1 MLFKKNTFFVNAFS
15 NWATL
20 GVEAILAFIL
30 TPVII
35 HNLGQSGYGIWVIIG
50 SIIGYYGF
58 LDLGV
63 ASAVMRYVARFS
75 GEGTE
80 REVKKIVSTA
90 FAFFITIGISIVGG
104 TFLLSDVLAK
114 LIDVPQ
120 QGLENFSLAIE
131 ILALSMAIRFAISV
145 FKITLIA
152 HEMFIITNIVVT
164 TSNLIRASLTFSFLY
179 YGWGL
184 LGVALSHLITVL
196 LTEGVYVICC
206 FRYISKF
213 RIEIKSIDKGVL
225 YKLVS
230 FGGITT
236 VIAITDTIRL
246 NVDSVVIAKFVD
258 MSAVGVFAVASLLV
272 RYFVRLV
279 VSAMGVIT
287 PRFAKLDMLGE
298 KKELSLLF
306 LRALFVCSLMAF
318 SLAAILVVYG
328 GDFLLLWVGH
338 DFEASIQ
345 ILIILTVGHAVAVSQ
360 NVGIG
365 LMYALKKHHWYAVT
379 SSFEAV
385 LNLCLSI
392 VLVTRYG
399 IIGVALGTALP
410 MLLIRGFIQPFYVS
424 KTLGLSVVIYYA
436 YLILGLV
443 IGGAVV
449 FSMAY
454 IGSKIFLEVNYINLG
469 VQVILTIIAVMACF
483 ILVRK
488 IELKYRDWGNKIII
502 GKNI

>member
-1 MLFKKNTFFVNAFS
+1 MSFKKHTFFINAFS

-30 TPVII
+30 TPII
-35 HNLGQSGYGIWVIIG
+35 IYHLGQAGYGVWVIIG

-75 GEGTE
+75 GEGDE

-90 FAFFITIGISIVGG
+90 FAFFITIGVSIVVG

-114 LIDVPQ
+114 FIDVPQ

-131 ILALSMAIRFAISV
+131 ILALSMAIRFAVSV

-152 HEMFIITNIVVT
+152 HEMFMITNIVVT
-164 TSNLIRASLTFSFLY
+164 TSNLIRAGLTFSFLY

-230 FGGITT
+230 FGGVTT

-246 NVDSVVIAKFVD
+246 NIDSLIIAKFVD

-287 PRFAKLDMLGE
+287 PRFAKLDKLGD

-306 LRALFVCSLMAF
+306 LRSLFICSLITF
-318 SLAAILVVYG
+318 LLAAILISFG
-328 GDFLLLWVGH
+328 GDFLMLWVGH
-338 DFEASIQ
+338 DFESSIQ
-345 ILIILTVGHAVAVSQ
+345 ILIILTVGHAVTISQ
-360 NVGIG
+360 TVGLN
-365 LMYALKKHHWYAVT
+365 LMYALKKHHWYAVS
-379 SSFEAV
+379 SSFEAA
-385 LNLCLSI
+385 LNLILSI
-392 VLVTRYG
+392 VLVTKYG
-399 IIGVALGTALP
+399 VIGIALGTALP
-410 MLLIRGFIQPFYVS
+410 MLLIGGLIQPFYVS
-424 KTLGLSVVIYYA
+424 KIIGVSVLTYYA
-436 YLILGLV
+436 CLVLGLV
-443 IGGAVV
+443 ISV
-449 FSMAY
+449 SMVYSIAY
-454 IGSKIFLEVNYINLG
+454 IGSKIFLDANYITLG
-469 VQVILTIIAVMACF
+469 VQAVLASIAVAGCYK
-483 ILVRK
+483 LVRAVEFK
-488 IELKYRDWGNKIII
+488 LYQ
-502 GKNI
+502 